1 MQIGRKLVQRLVAA
15 ERRAVGVVLD
25 RENLI
30 PVLAVQADGQIPAA
44 VQQIRP
50 PVDHRHPTLGGQQD
64 RIRVDALRRDGDLEA
79 PQLQRPARRKI
90 GQLRELLEAHRLRVM
105 NGIRRRLGAAFGLD
119 FIFDLLRGGRLC
131 EPRVGKGPHGRVIHV
146 QKIGCSCRR
155 DVHGLRRSGFRLL
168 LALRVSQE
176 AHGHGDRR
184 DHRRQ
189 HEPERGLFVVEDG
202 FNARFDPRLA
212 EGERAGRDELPR
224 YAARQ
229 QRAGIGRLAPFTQL
243 PHDLFVAC
251 GLNIAAEQDVRQ
263 PADRIEPVRGQ
274 DQIPQRLP
282 QLVAAPQMCALV
294 REHHRLRPGLQSER
308 QINARPDHAEDER
321 RGDELR
327 LVHLPL
333 QPHRRAHTQP
343 QPQGGDGRVEQQRR
357 DPCQPDARG
366 DERPDLQR
374 VRALRGA
381 GRERRGQRGIDD
393 RVDRRDAARDGGLR
407 GDDDLRLHRLGA
419 RDETQHAL
427 NRHRAHQPHRRQRPQ
442 HAQQPPRR
450 LFEHQ
455 PHEHDRQDQ
464 NARGQ
469 TAVQK
474 PEKDVGHFCA
484 SSNPSIMAR
493 S

>member
-1 MQIGRKLVQRLVAA
+1 
-15 ERRAVGVVLD
+15 
-25 RENLI
+25 
-30 PVLAVQADGQIPAA
+30 
-44 VQQIRP
+44 
-50 PVDHRHPTLGGQQD
+50 
-64 RIRVDALRRDGDLEA
+64 
-79 PQLQRPARRKI
+79 
-90 GQLRELLEAHRLRVM
+90 
-105 NGIRRRLGAAFGLD
+105 
-119 FIFDLLRGGRLC
+119 
-131 EPRVGKGPHGRVIHV
+131 
-146 QKIGCSCRR
+146 
-155 DVHGLRRSGFRLL
+155 
-168 LALRVSQE
+168 
-176 AHGHGDRR
+176 
-184 DHRRQ
+184 
-189 HEPERGLFVVEDG
+189 
-202 FNARFDPRLA
+202 
-212 EGERAGRDELPR
+212 
-224 YAARQ
+224 
-229 QRAGIGRLAPFTQL
+229 
-243 PHDLFVAC
+243 
-251 GLNIAAEQDVRQ
+251 
-263 PADRIEPVRGQ
+263 
-274 DQIPQRLP
+274 
-282 QLVAAPQMCALV
+282 MCALM
-294 REHHRLRPGLQSER
+294 RKHHRLRPGLQPER

-442 HAQQPPRR
+442 RAQQPPRR